1 MGNRHLPEHG
11 VIMNIFG
18 GGHAASDPG
27 EIILDL
33 EQEWKDM
40 HMLVCNRDMCI
51 FTGELENIADTSSQK
66 VSELLK
72 LCNVNGMHI
81 D

>member
-1 MGNRHLPEHG
+1 
-11 VIMNIFG
+11 MNIFG

-51 FTGELENIADTSSQK
+51 FTGELENMLLVIASTDHK
-66 VSELLK
+66 IHVL
-72 LCNVNGMHI
+72 
-81 D
+81 